1 MAEQRQL
8 AVQAPMMPGL
18 EATRETQGWRRCVLA
33 QEAACAQEEPA
44 AAAPAA
50 AARTVAAC
58 GVATQ
63 EATESCQQKSLAAAS
78 LGWGAAA
85 AAGLGTPLGTS
96 VVILVAIAYGNDQC
110 GSLIHIS
117 LSMSSSPSLRP
128 ANRDVAC
135 TRSHV
140 ETRYK
145 HDDAGWQGSFSHE
158 SLIRRGA
165 KGKNMTQ
172 QSLHASGT

>member
-1 MAEQRQL
+1 VRTGGACSGGAGGGSADGCSVRGGD
-8 AVQAPMMPGL
+8 AGGD
-18 EATRETQGWRRCVLA
+18 RELST
-33 QEAACAQEEPA
+33 EEPGSSQLGMGRCCGSWSRN
-44 AAAPAA
+44 PAWHE
-50 AARTVAAC
+50 RC
-58 GVATQ
+58 D
-63 EATESCQQKSLAAAS
+63 
-78 LGWGAAA
+78 
-85 AAGLGTPLGTS
+85 TS
-96 VVILVAIAYGNDQC
+96 GDCNDQC

-117 LSMSSSPSLRP
+117 LSMSSSPSMRP

-165 KGKNMTQ
+165 REKI
-172 QSLHASGT
+172 